1 MRIVFVGLTDV
12 ACMTAR
18 SLADSGHDVVI
29 IDPDRDRIED
39 VSEDLACSFLGADG
53 TRPSVLREA
62 DPEATDIL
70 FCLSGSDQVNLIAS
84 LVGKTLGFGRV
95 ITGIQDPEFVDICR
109 ELGLSDVIVP
119 DRTISRYLTD
129 LVRGVDIIEL
139 SSVLRGSARLFTFT
153 CTEDDEGDIDGLDL
167 PEQTNVIFL
176 YRRGELTVTDRDTV
190 LKSGDEVVLITDSTH
205 IADLRERWNPKDAD
219 AAGDS
224 GRIETAPAKE

>member
-1 MRIVFVGLTDV
+1 
-12 ACMTAR
+12 MTAR
-18 SLADSGHDVVI
+18 TLTDLGHDVVI
-29 IDPDRDRIED
+29 IDSDRERVDEA
-39 VSEDLACSFLGADG
+39 SEELDCSFLNADG

-95 ITGIQDPEFVDICR
+95 ITGIQDLEFVDICR

-119 DRTISRYLTD
+119 DRTISRYLAD

-153 CTEDDEGDIDGLDL
+153 CTEDDAGKIDDLDL
-167 PEQTNVIFL
+167 PGQTDVVFL
-176 YRRGELTVTDRDTV
+176 YRDGDLIVTERETV
-190 LKSGDEVVLITDSTH
+190 LKTGDEVVLITDSQY
-205 IADLRERWNPKDAD
+205 IGALRERWNPKDAD
-219 AAGDS
+219 DSEGDADASGDS
-224 GRIETAPAKE
+224 AK